1 VQLGAAPNLDLRV
14 SGAPVDYVVAAIM
27 HLVHRQ
33 EASGRVFH
41 LVNKNDLTWN
51 QMCSWFPSQGCP
63 IKIELFE
70 DWRNLLRKAMVRRE
84 ENALAGLFPM
94 FSDFLLDFAR
104 LPVFDATITR
114 SFLVPFGIECPPIDH
129 NLLSVHLNCYK
140 RTGFLPDHFLKTDI
154 LMHEST

>member
-1 VQLGAAPNLDLRV
+1 
-14 SGAPVDYVVAAIM
+14 
-27 HLVHRQ
+27 
-33 EASGRVFH
+33 
-41 LVNKNDLTWN
+41 
-51 QMCSWFPSQGCP
+51 
-63 IKIELFE
+63 
-70 DWRNLLRKAMVRRE
+70 
-84 ENALAGLFPM
+84 LAGLFPM